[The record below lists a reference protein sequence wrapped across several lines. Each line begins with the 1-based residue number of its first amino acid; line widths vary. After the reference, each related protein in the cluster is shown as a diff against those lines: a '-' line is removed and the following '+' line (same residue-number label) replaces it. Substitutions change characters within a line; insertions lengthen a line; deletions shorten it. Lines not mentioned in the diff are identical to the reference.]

1 MGKAP
6 GVPGFSCILKETA
19 GSVRRQDGAQVL
31 QAKAQTAGDVP
42 VWGLSQERRQ
52 ILGAPPLQRRR
63 DCPDGAGSL
72 QSICKGQGMMGRPKV
87 GRVPVGREEEGF
99 QKSQPAVPTASL
111 AEGAWAL
118 RWPVWVQLMS
128 CSWGAGQRGEGALTN
143 GLTLC
148 GFQQGNVSSRF

>member
-19 GSVRRQDGAQVL
+19 GSVWRQDGAQL
-31 QAKAQTAGDVP
+31 LRAKAQTAVDMP

-52 ILGAPPLQRRR
+52 ILGAPPLQRWR

-72 QSICKGQGMMGRPKV
+72 RSICRGQGMMGRPKV
-87 GRVPVGREEEGF
+87 GREEDVL
-99 QKSQPAVPTASL
+99 QKAQPAVLTASL

-118 RWPVWVQLMS
+118 GWPVWVQQASAVRVL
-128 CSWGAGQRGEGALTN
+128 
-143 GLTLC
+143 
-148 GFQQGNVSSRF
+148 